1 MSIPAHIKRKGGA
14 ASLHKLS
21 VSIEQYDW
29 LVKQLARRIH
39 LGKVTGVNK
48 KNPKLYG
55 IFEDLQDRLTFAE
68 LSKDGLATEGAV
80 LSTTRQELRVLGDV
94 VAKQVQALKDKVLP
108 AYARKKEA
116 ADKVGGQVTYGPRM
130 LEASGLLRSLTQ
142 LSDQIENVYE
152 AGSKRRDSDYGKRGR
167 RS

>member
-1 MSIPAHIKRKGGA
+1 MSIPEDLKRKGGA
-14 ASLHKLS
+14 ASLHKLA

-39 LGKVTGVNK
+39 LGKVTGVSK

-68 LSKDGLATEGAV
+68 VAKDGLVPSGATI
-80 LSTTRQELRVLGDV
+80 STTRQELRVLADV
-94 VAKQVQALKDKVLP
+94 VARQLEALRERVLP
-108 AYARKKEA
+108 AYAKKKEA
-116 ADKVGGQVTYGPRM
+116 ARTVGGDVTYGPRM
-130 LEASGLLRSLTQ
+130 LEASALLRSLTA
-142 LSDQIENVYE
+142 LSEQMEKVYE
-152 AGSKRRDSDYGKRGR
+152 AGSHRRNSDYGKRGR

>member
-1 MSIPAHIKRKGGA
+1 MSIPEHLRRKGGA
-14 ASLHKLS
+14 ASLHKLA

-48 KNPKLYG
+48 KNPKLYS

-80 LSTTRQELRVLGDV
+80 LSTTRQELRVLADV
-94 VAKQVQALKDKVLP
+94 VAKQVAALKEKVLP

-116 ADKVGGQVTYGPRM
+116 SDAVGGQVIYGPRM
-130 LEASGLLRSLTQ
+130 LEASRLYNNLISLSEQ
-142 LSDQIENVYE
+142 MERVYE
-152 AGSKRRDSDYGKRGR
+152 AGSARRNSDYGKRGR